1 MRYDKVWRDQYGND
15 ITTIGN
21 RNPMPW
27 ALEGEELLEYLFLIC
42 GGAFGAFSPSP
53 WGSYLA
59 KADEESD
66 SLFERIGPEGFK
78 TENLNTAALNNLYDY
93 HLVPWARETGYFY
106 FHKKDKFDTTHKVMI
121 DVFVEALIDAKA
133 LKTNA
138 QWIQYFGIDK
148 TNITEFG
155 SNRFDLFVKENLFE
169 KYDEKL
175 YQRIKD
181 DKTILNPIDEE
192 IRYLSNQ
199 KNGWI
204 PERTLIKLVETESE
218 MEEFENGSDEDYVA
232 GTSIYSGRGDC
243 ISEEFI
249 EI

>member
-1 MRYDKVWRDQYGND
+1 M
-15 ITTIGN
+15 
-21 RNPMPW
+21 
-27 ALEGEELLEYLFLIC
+27 
-42 GGAFGAFSPSP
+42 
-53 WGSYLA
+53 
-59 KADEESD
+59 
-66 SLFERIGPEGFK
+66 
-78 TENLNTAALNNLYDY
+78 
-93 HLVPWARETGYFY
+93 
-106 FHKKDKFDTTHKVMI
+106 
-121 DVFVEALIDAKA
+121 
-133 LKTNA
+133 
-138 QWIQYFGIDK
+138 
-148 TNITEFG
+148 
-155 SNRFDLFVKENLFE
+155 FE

-232 GTSIYSGRGDC
+232 VTSIYSGSGDC

>member
-78 TENLNTAALNNLYDY
+78 TEDLNTAALNNLYDNR
-93 HLVPWARETGYFY
+93 LVPWARETGYFY

-133 LKTNA
+133 LKSVESQLPLIRSAITM
-138 QWIQYFGIDK
+138 FLSCLHVIDVTK
-148 TNITEFG
+148 TEFTM
-155 SNRFDLFVKENLFE
+155 SVQEEIKKRIDNYLPNTTKSVQIKELFV
-169 KYDEKL
+169 D
-175 YQRIKD
+175 
-181 DKTILNPIDEE
+181 
-192 IRYLSNQ
+192 
-199 KNGWI
+199 
-204 PERTLIKLVETESE
+204 
-218 MEEFENGSDEDYVA
+218 
-232 GTSIYSGRGDC
+232 
-243 ISEEFI
+243 
-249 EI
+249 